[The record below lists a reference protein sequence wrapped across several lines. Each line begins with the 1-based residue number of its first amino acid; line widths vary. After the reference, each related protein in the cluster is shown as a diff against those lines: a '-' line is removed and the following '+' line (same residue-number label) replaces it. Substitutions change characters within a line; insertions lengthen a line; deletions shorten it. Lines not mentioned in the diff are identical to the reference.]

1 MKKKYVNEKGYFL
14 MGIKEAQVLFSKVG
28 NLSIVKV
35 KGSEPALRLENKSGW
50 DSYFWKG
57 IPGTLKTTFCDMET
71 AHYIAKELG
80 FKPRYNTEVTMFLVG
95 KGSVMVKV
103 YDTNTRPEGFTES
116 DSIEN
121 ALELGFELGKG
132 KNKFYLKKNG
142 EYFREGKVIKKDFL
156 QFVYSTDPDPV
167 WLDQFWLDQWEV
179 RIKKITLSKVICR
192 CTYVADYSIFLD
204 KD

>member
-1 MKKKYVNEKGYFL
+1 MEKKYVNEKEHFL
-14 MGIKEAQVLFSKVG
+14 MSLKEAQDLFSKVG
-28 NLSIVKV
+28 KLSIVKV
-35 KGSEPALRLENKSGW
+35 KGSEPALRLEDKSGW

-95 KGSVMVKV
+95 QKVMVKV

-132 KNKFYLKKNG
+132 KNKYYLKKNG
-142 EYFREGKVIKKDFL
+142 EYFKEGKVIKSEYLRSIFL
-156 QFVYSTDPDPV
+156 ADQDPA
-167 WLDQFWLDQWEV
+167 WWDQWEV

>member
-1 MKKKYVNEKGYFL
+1 MKKKYVSEKGHFL
-14 MGIKEAQVLFSKVG
+14 MGIKEAQNLFSKVG
-28 NLSIVKV
+28 SLSIVKV
-35 KGSEPALRLENKSGW
+35 KGSEPALRLENKKSGW

-95 KGSVMVKV
+95 NGSVMVKV

-121 ALELGFELGKG
+121 ALELGFELGKN
-132 KNKFYLKKNG
+132 KNKYYLKKNG
-142 EYFREGKVIKKDFL
+142 EYFKEGKVIKSEYLRSIFL
-156 QFVYSTDPDPV
+156 ADQDPA
-167 WLDQFWLDQWEV
+167 WWDQWEV

-192 CTYVADYSIFLD
+192 CTYVTDYSIFLD

>member
-1 MKKKYVNEKGYFL
+1 MKKKYVSEKGHFL
-14 MGIKEAQVLFSKVG
+14 MGIKEAQNLFSKVG
-28 NLSIVKV
+28 SLSIVKV
-35 KGSEPALRLENKSGW
+35 KGSEPALRLENKKSGW

-80 FKPRYNTEVTMFLVG
+80 FKPRYNTEVTAWLMG
-95 KGSVMVKV
+95 KESVMVKV
-103 YDTNTRPEGFTES
+103 FDTNTRPEGFTES

-121 ALELGFELGKG
+121 ALELGFELGKN
-132 KNKFYLKKNG
+132 KNKYYLKKNG
-142 EYFREGKVIKKDFL
+142 EYFKEGKVIKSEYLRSIFL
-156 QFVYSTDPDPV
+156 ADQDPA
-167 WLDQFWLDQWEV
+167 WWDQWEV

-192 CTYVADYSIFLD
+192 CTYVTDYSIFLD

>member
-1 MKKKYVNEKGYFL
+1 MKKKYVSEKGHFL
-14 MGIKEAQVLFSKVG
+14 MGIKEAQNLFSKVG
-28 NLSIVKV
+28 SLSIVKV
-35 KGSEPALRLENKSGW
+35 KGSEPALRLENKKSGW

-103 YDTNTRPEGFTES
+103 FGTNTRPEGFTES

-121 ALELGFELGKG
+121 ALELGFELGKN
-132 KNKFYLKKNG
+132 KNKYYLKKNG
-142 EYFREGKVIKKDFL
+142 EYFKEGKVIKSEYLRSIFL
-156 QFVYSTDPDPV
+156 ADQDPA
-167 WLDQFWLDQWEV
+167 WWDQWEV

-192 CTYVADYSIFLD
+192 CTYVTDYSIFLD

>member
-1 MKKKYVNEKGYFL
+1 MEKKYVNEKGHFL
-14 MGIKEAQVLFSKVG
+14 MSLKEAQDLFSKVG

-35 KGSEPALRLENKSGW
+35 KGSEPALRLENKKTGW

-57 IPGTLKTTFCDMET
+57 IPGTLKTTFCDLKT

-142 EYFREGKVIKKDFL
+142 EYFREGKVIKSEYLRSIFL
-156 QFVYSTDPDPV
+156 ADHDPV
-167 WLDQFWLDQWEV
+167 WWDQWEV

-192 CTYVADYSIFLD
+192 CTYVADYSIFLG

>member
-1 MKKKYVNEKGYFL
+1 MKKKYVSEKGHFL
-14 MGIKEAQVLFSKVG
+14 MGIKEAQNLFSKVG
-28 NLSIVKV
+28 SLSIVKV
-35 KGSEPALRLENKSGW
+35 KGSEPALRLENKKSGW

-80 FKPRYNTEVTMFLVG
+80 FKPRYNTEVTMYLAG
-95 KGSVMVKV
+95 KESVMVKV
-103 YDTNTRPEGFTES
+103 FDTNTRPEGFTES

-121 ALELGFELGKG
+121 ALELGFELGKN
-132 KNKFYLKKNG
+132 KNKYYLKKNG
-142 EYFREGKVIKKDFL
+142 EYFKEGKVIKSEYLRSIFL
-156 QFVYSTDPDPV
+156 ADQDPA
-167 WLDQFWLDQWEV
+167 WWDQWEV

-192 CTYVADYSIFLD
+192 CTYVTDYSIFLD

>member
-1 MKKKYVNEKGYFL
+1 MKKKYVSEKGHFL
-14 MGIKEAQVLFSKVG
+14 MGIKEAQNLFSKVG
-28 NLSIVKV
+28 SLSIVKV
-35 KGSEPALRLENKSGW
+35 KGSEPALRLENKKSGW

-121 ALELGFELGKG
+121 ALELGFELGKN
-132 KNKFYLKKNG
+132 KNKYYLKKNG
-142 EYFREGKVIKKDFL
+142 EYFKEGKVIKSEYLRSIFL
-156 QFVYSTDPDPV
+156 VDHDPA
-167 WLDQFWLDQWEV
+167 WWDQWEV

>member
-1 MKKKYVNEKGYFL
+1 MKKKYVSEKGHFL
-14 MGIKEAQVLFSKVG
+14 MGIKEAQNLFSKVG
-28 NLSIVKV
+28 SLSIVKV
-35 KGSEPALRLENKSGW
+35 KGSEPALRLENKKSGW

-103 YDTNTRPEGFTES
+103 YDTNTRPEGFIES

-121 ALELGFELGKG
+121 ALELGFELGKN
-132 KNKFYLKKNG
+132 KNKYYLKKNG
-142 EYFREGKVIKKDFL
+142 EYFKEGKVIKSEYLRSIFL
-156 QFVYSTDPDPV
+156 ADQDPA
-167 WLDQFWLDQWEV
+167 WWDQWEV
-179 RIKKITLSKVICR
+179 RIKKITLDKVICR
-192 CTYVADYSIFLD
+192 CTYVTDYSIFLD

>member
-1 MKKKYVNEKGYFL
+1 MKKKYVSEKGHFL
-14 MGIKEAQVLFSKVG
+14 MSLKDAQDLFSKVG

-35 KGSEPALRLENKSGW
+35 KGSEPALQLENKSGW

-57 IPGTLKTTFCDMET
+57 IPGTLKTTFCDLKT

-132 KNKFYLKKNG
+132 KNKYYLKKNG
-142 EYFREGKVIKKDFL
+142 EYFREGKVIKNEYLRYIFL
-156 QFVYSTDPDPV
+156 ADHDPA
-167 WLDQFWLDQWEV
+167 WWDQWEV

-192 CTYVADYSIFLD
+192 CTYVTDYSIFLD

>member
-142 EYFREGKVIKKDFL
+142 EYFREGKVIKNEYLRSIFL
-156 QFVYSTDPDPV
+156 ADHDPV
-167 WLDQFWLDQWEV
+167 WWDQWEV

>member
-1 MKKKYVNEKGYFL
+1 MKKKYVSEKGHFL
-14 MGIKEAQVLFSKVG
+14 MDIKKAQDLFSKVG
-28 NLSIVKV
+28 NLSIVK
-35 KGSEPALRLENKSGW
+35 GREPALRLENKKSGW

-80 FKPRYNTEVTMFLVG
+80 FKPRYNTEVSMFLVG

-132 KNKFYLKKNG
+132 KNKYYLKKNG
-142 EYFREGKVIKKDFL
+142 EYFKEGKVIKSEYLRSIFL
-156 QFVYSTDPDPV
+156 ADHDPA
-167 WLDQFWLDQWEV
+167 WWDQWEV
-179 RIKKITLSKVICR
+179 HIKKITLSKVICR

>member
-1 MKKKYVNEKGYFL
+1 
-14 MGIKEAQVLFSKVG
+14 MGIKEAQNLFSKVG
-28 NLSIVKV
+28 NLSIVK
-35 KGSEPALRLENKSGW
+35 GREPALRLENKKSGW

-121 ALELGFELGKG
+121 SLELGFELGKN
-132 KNKFYLKKNG
+132 KNKYYLKKNG
-142 EYFREGKVIKKDFL
+142 EYFKEGKVIKSEYLRYIFL
-156 QFVYSTDPDPV
+156 ADQDPV
-167 WLDQFWLDQWEV
+167 WWDQWEV
-179 RIKKITLSKVICR
+179 RIKKITLDKVICR
-192 CTYVADYSIFLD
+192 CTYVADYSVFLD

>member
-1 MKKKYVNEKGYFL
+1 MKKKYVSEKGHFL
-14 MGIKEAQVLFSKVG
+14 MGIKEAQNLFSKVG
-28 NLSIVKV
+28 SLSIVKV
-35 KGSEPALRLENKSGW
+35 KGSEPALRLENKKSGW

-95 KGSVMVKV
+95 KGSVMVQV
-103 YDTNTRPEGFTES
+103 IDTNTRPEGFIES

-121 ALELGFELGKG
+121 ALELGFELGKS
-132 KNKFYLKKNG
+132 KNKKKKKKNG
-142 EYFREGKVIKKDFL
+142 EYFKEGKVIKSEYLRSIFL
-156 QFVYSTDPDPV
+156 ADQDPA
-167 WLDQFWLDQWEV
+167 WWDQWEV
-179 RIKKITLSKVICR
+179 RIKKITLDKVICR
-192 CTYVADYSIFLD
+192 CTYVTDYSIFLD

>member
-1 MKKKYVNEKGYFL
+1 MKKKYVSEKGHFL
-14 MGIKEAQVLFSKVG
+14 MGIKEAQNLFSKVG
-28 NLSIVKV
+28 SLSIVK
-35 KGSEPALRLENKSGW
+35 GREPALRLENKKSGW

-95 KGSVMVKV
+95 KGSVMVQV
-103 YDTNTRPEGFTES
+103 IDTNTRPEGFTES

-121 ALELGFELGKG
+121 ALELGFELGKN
-132 KNKFYLKKNG
+132 KNKYYLKKNG
-142 EYFREGKVIKKDFL
+142 EYFKEGKVIKSEYLRSIFL
-156 QFVYSTDPDPV
+156 ADQDPA
-167 WLDQFWLDQWEV
+167 WWDQWEV
-179 RIKKITLSKVICR
+179 RIKKITLDKVICR
-192 CTYVADYSIFLD
+192 CTYVTDYSIFLD

>member
-1 MKKKYVNEKGYFL
+1 MEKKYVNEKEHFL
-14 MGIKEAQVLFSKVG
+14 MSLKEAQDLFSKVG
-28 NLSIVKV
+28 KLSIVKV
-35 KGSEPALRLENKSGW
+35 KGSEPALRLEDKSGW

-95 KGSVMVKV
+95 KKVMVKV

-132 KNKFYLKKNG
+132 KNKYYLKKNG
-142 EYFREGKVIKKDFL
+142 EYFKEGKVIKSEYLRSIFL
-156 QFVYSTDPDPV
+156 ADQDPA
-167 WLDQFWLDQWEV
+167 WWDQWEV

-192 CTYVADYSIFLD
+192 CTYVGDYSIFLD

>member
-1 MKKKYVNEKGYFL
+1 
-14 MGIKEAQVLFSKVG
+14 MGIKEAQNLFSKVG
-28 NLSIVKV
+28 SLSIVKV
-35 KGSEPALRLENKSGW
+35 KGSEPALRLENKKSGW

-80 FKPRYNTEVTMFLVG
+80 FKPRYNTEVTMYLAG
-95 KGSVMVKV
+95 KESVMVKV
-103 YDTNTRPEGFTES
+103 FDTNTRPEGFTES

-121 ALELGFELGKG
+121 ALELGFELGKS
-132 KNKFYLKKNG
+132 KNKYYLKKNV
-142 EYFREGKVIKKDFL
+142 EYFKEGKVIKSEYLRSIFL
-156 QFVYSTDPDPV
+156 ADQDPA
-167 WLDQFWLDQWEV
+167 WWDQWEV

-192 CTYVADYSIFLD
+192 CTYVTDYSIFLD

>member
-1 MKKKYVNEKGYFL
+1 MEKKYVSEKGHFL
-14 MGIKEAQVLFSKVG
+14 MSLKDAQDLFSKVG
-28 NLSIVKV
+28 KLSIVKV
-35 KGSEPALRLENKSGW
+35 KGSEPALQLENKSGW

-57 IPGTLKTTFCDMET
+57 IPGTLKTTFCDLKT

-80 FKPRYNTEVTMFLVG
+80 FKPHYNTEVTMFLVG

-132 KNKFYLKKNG
+132 KNKFYLKKDG
-142 EYFREGKVIKKDFL
+142 E
-156 QFVYSTDPDPV
+156 
-167 WLDQFWLDQWEV
+167 
-179 RIKKITLSKVICR
+179 
-192 CTYVADYSIFLD
+192 
-204 KD
+204 

>member
-1 MKKKYVNEKGYFL
+1 MKKKYVSEKGHFL
-14 MGIKEAQVLFSKVG
+14 MSLKDAQDLFSKVG
-28 NLSIVKV
+28 KLSIVKV
-35 KGSEPALRLENKSGW
+35 KGSEPALQLENKSGW

-57 IPGTLKTTFCDMET
+57 IPGTLKTTFCDLKT

-121 ALELGFELGKG
+121 ALELGFELGK
-132 KNKFYLKKNG
+132 KNKYYLKKNG
-142 EYFREGKVIKKDFL
+142 EYFKEGKVIKNEYLRSIFL
-156 QFVYSTDPDPV
+156 ADHDPA
-167 WLDQFWLDQWEV
+167 WWDQWEV

>member
-1 MKKKYVNEKGYFL
+1 MKKKYVSEKGHFL
-14 MGIKEAQVLFSKVG
+14 MGIKEAQNLFSKVG
-28 NLSIVKV
+28 SLSIVKV
-35 KGSEPALRLENKSGW
+35 KGSEPALRLENKKSGW

-121 ALELGFELGKG
+121 ALELGFELGKN
-132 KNKFYLKKNG
+132 KNKYYLKKNG
-142 EYFREGKVIKKDFL
+142 EYFKEGKVIKSEYLRSIFL
-156 QFVYSTDPDPV
+156 ADQDPA
-167 WLDQFWLDQWEV
+167 WWDQWEV

-192 CTYVADYSIFLD
+192 CTYVTDYSIFLD

>member
-1 MKKKYVNEKGYFL
+1 MEKKYVNEKEHFL
-14 MGIKEAQVLFSKVG
+14 MSLKEAQDLFSKVG
-28 NLSIVKV
+28 KLSIVKV
-35 KGSEPALRLENKSGW
+35 KGSEPALRLEDKSGW

-95 KGSVMVKV
+95 KKVMVKV

-132 KNKFYLKKNG
+132 KNKYYLKKNG
-142 EYFREGKVIKKDFL
+142 EYFKEGKVIKSEYLRSIFL
-156 QFVYSTDPDPV
+156 ADQDPA
-167 WLDQFWLDQWEV
+167 WWDQWEV

>member
-1 MKKKYVNEKGYFL
+1 MKKKYVSEKGHFL
-14 MGIKEAQVLFSKVG
+14 MGIKEAQNLFSKVG

-35 KGSEPALRLENKSGW
+35 KGSEPALRLENKKSGW

-121 ALELGFELGKG
+121 ALELGFELGKN
-132 KNKFYLKKNG
+132 KNKYYLKKNG
-142 EYFREGKVIKKDFL
+142 EYFKEGKVIKSEYLRSIFL
-156 QFVYSTDPDPV
+156 ADQDPV
-167 WLDQFWLDQWEV
+167 WWDQWEV